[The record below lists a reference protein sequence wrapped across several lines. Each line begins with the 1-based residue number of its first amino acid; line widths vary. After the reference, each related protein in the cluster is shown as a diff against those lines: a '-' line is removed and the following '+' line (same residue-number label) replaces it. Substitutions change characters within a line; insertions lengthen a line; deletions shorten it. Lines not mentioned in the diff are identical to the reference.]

1 MTLSVTPYRVYGPIG
16 LKQDCYHQR
25 RDTNIATREKP
36 NGKGL
41 AVPSG
46 RLSRFARFGTMAT
59 AIGGGMLLE
68 GARRLAEGERPKISD
83 MLLTPGNAIKLTNQL
98 ANLRGAAMKL
108 GQMLSM
114 DASEM
119 LPPELAE
126 ILSRLRADAQ
136 YMPQKQLLK
145 VLAKQYGSDWEDK
158 FDDFNRQPIAAAS
171 IGQVHRATT
180 ADGRDLAIKVQYPGV
195 RESID
200 SDVDNVASLI
210 NLSRLVPKSLDIG
223 PMLAEA
229 KLQLHQEADYEQEAA
244 YLKRFGKLLKNEPD
258 FQVPALHKDLTTG
271 HILAMS
277 FIDSVPIESM
287 ETAPQKERNRII
299 KLLFSLTLR
308 ELFEYRLMQTDP
320 NFANY
325 RYCHKTGKLVL
336 LDFGATR
343 AIPKRVANQYRK
355 LVIAGMAGDRQ
366 AAQKAAIKIGLF
378 DDSAQDHH
386 QEAIMDMFEMA
397 MAPLREKGP
406 IDFADN
412 SIAQDLRDEGMRFA
426 AARDFWHV
434 PPVDT
439 VFIHRKFG
447 GVYMLANRLK
457 AKVDVG
463 ALLKDYI

>member
-1 MTLSVTPYRVYGPIG
+1 
-16 LKQDCYHQR
+16 
-25 RDTNIATREKP
+25 
-36 NGKGL
+36 
-41 AVPSG
+41 
-46 RLSRFARFGTMAT
+46 
-59 AIGGGMLLE
+59 MLLE
-68 GARRLAEGERPKISD
+68 GARRLAEGERPKMSD

-145 VLAKQYGSDWEDK
+145 VLAKQYGPDWEDK
-158 FDDFNRQPIAAAS
+158 FEDFIRQPIAAAS
-171 IGQVHRATT
+171 IGQVHRA
-180 ADGRDLAIKVQYPGV
+180 AALDGRDLAIKVQYPGV

-210 NLSRLVPKSLDIG
+210 SLSGLIPKSLNIA

-229 KLQLHQEADYEQEAA
+229 KLQLHQEADYQQEAA
-244 YLKRFGKLLKNEPD
+244 YLKRFGKLLKDEPD
-258 FQVPALHKDLTTG
+258 FQVPTFYKDLSTDR
-271 HILAMS
+271 ILAMS
-277 FIDSVPIESM
+277 FIESVPVESM
-287 ETAPQKERNRII
+287 ETASQKVRNRIVT
-299 KLLFSLTLR
+299 LLFDLLLR
-308 ELFEYRLMQTDP
+308 ELFEFGLMQTDP

-325 RYCHKTGKLVL
+325 RYNKKTKQLVL

-343 AIPKRVANQYRK
+343 KIPKPIVTQHRK
-355 LVIAGMAGDRQ
+355 LAIAGMAGDRK
-366 AAQKAAIKIGLF
+366 AAQKAAVKIGLF

-386 QEAIMDMFEMA
+386 QDAIMDMFEMA

-412 SIAQDLRDEGMRFA
+412 AMVKEIRDEGLRFA
-426 AARDFWHV
+426 SARDFWHI

-439 VFIHRKFG
+439 VFINRKFG
-447 GVYMLANRLK
+447 GIYMLASRLK

-463 ALLKDYI
+463 ALLERYI

>member
-1 MTLSVTPYRVYGPIG
+1 
-16 LKQDCYHQR
+16 
-25 RDTNIATREKP
+25 
-36 NGKGL
+36 
-41 AVPSG
+41 
-46 RLSRFARFGTMAT
+46 MAT

-68 GARRLAEGERPKISD
+68 GAKRLAEGERPKISD

-114 DASEM
+114 DASDF
-119 LPPELAE
+119 LPPELSE
-126 ILSRLRADAQ
+126 ILARLRADAQ

-145 VLAKQYGSDWEDK
+145 VISSQYGSDWQDRFED
-158 FDDFNRQPIAAAS
+158 FQMRPVAAAS

-210 NLSRLVPKSLDIG
+210 NLSGVVPKSLDIA
-223 PMLAEA
+223 PMLSEA

-244 YLKRFGKLLKNEPD
+244 YLKRFGKLLKDAPD

-271 HILAMS
+271 HVLAMS
-277 FIDSVPIESM
+277 YIDSAPIESM
-287 ETAPQKERNRII
+287 ASASQRERNRII
-299 KLLFSLTLR
+299 KLLFSLMLR
-308 ELFEYRLMQTDP
+308 ELFEFRLMQTDP

-325 RYCHKTGKLVL
+325 RYNHETRQLVL

-343 AIPKRVANQYRK
+343 AVPKRVANQYRK
-355 LVIAGMAGDRQ
+355 LVIAGMAGDRE

-378 DDSAQDHH
+378 DDSAADHH

-397 MAPLREKGP
+397 MAPLRKKGP
-406 IDFADN
+406 IDFSDN
-412 SIAQDLRDEGMRFA
+412 AIAQDLRDEGMRFA

-463 ALLKDYI
+463 ALLKDYL